1 LNKNLEIKLKLDNAS
16 QILSIRNSLQNYSRS
31 VEKQIDIYYKV
42 NKGRLKLRIINGNEG
57 NLILY
62 SRAEKNV
69 ERISHYT
76 ISKTKDFKELDFIL
90 SRQFGILV
98 KVVKKREI
106 FISKNIRV
114 HLDKVAG
121 LGNYLEIEIIYS
133 DLLNAKK
140 QMKNL
145 VKLLDLDE
153 KKFIKNSYSDLLKL
167 KK

>member
-1 LNKNLEIKLKLDNAS
+1 MNKNLEIKLKLDNAS

-90 SRQFGILV
+90 SRQFEVLV
-98 KVVKKREI
+98 KVLKKKR
-106 FISKNIRV
+106 
-114 HLDKVAG
+114 D
-121 LGNYLEIEIIYS
+121 IY
-133 DLLNAKK
+133 
-140 QMKNL
+140 
-145 VKLLDLDE
+145 
-153 KKFIKNSYSDLLKL
+153 F
-167 KK
+167 